1 MKKFHHTNVL
11 NVLGVGLDAESR
23 LPFILLPFMVDGDL
37 KTYLRSKQPK
47 STTTDWFPEVII
59 IVCLYKHSTK

>member
-23 LPFILLPFMVDGDL
+23 LPFILLPFMVDGDGVDE
-37 KTYLRSKQPK
+37 LR
-47 STTTDWFPEVII
+47 VIT
-59 IVCLYKHSTK
+59 L